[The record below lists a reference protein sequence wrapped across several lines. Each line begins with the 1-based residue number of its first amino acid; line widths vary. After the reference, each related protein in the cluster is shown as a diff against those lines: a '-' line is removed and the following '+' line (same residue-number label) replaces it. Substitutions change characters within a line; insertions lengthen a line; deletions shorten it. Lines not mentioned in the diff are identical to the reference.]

1 MIYFLNYLK
10 HINFN
15 KCTVSHSQENSTR
28 TNHLIN
34 DLLLFATCN
43 MSCMSLNITIN
54 CEVFLGSKLY
64 SPWMLSMI
72 SCSIWPTKTHNN
84 YLALLKLNHLW
95 FCLLTMFIFA
105 LNILRFYK
113 MLHTSFF
120 LRSSSF
126 LFFSSLI
133 CAKRCFF
140 LSSSAFRSLLSDM
153 MPQLYTENIVCPCV
167 PLKIKRLYL

>member
-1 MIYFLNYLK
+1 ML
-10 HINFN
+10 
-15 KCTVSHSQENSTR
+15 
-28 TNHLIN
+28 
-34 DLLLFATCN
+34 
-43 MSCMSLNITIN
+43 CMSVNITIN

-64 SPWMLSMI
+64 STWMLSMI
-72 SCSIWPTKTHNN
+72 SYSIGPTKTHNN

-95 FCLLTMFIFA
+95 FCLLAMFIFA
-105 LNILRFYK
+105 LKILRFYQ

-167 PLKIKRLYL
+167 PLNYTNKGCIFEYGNNSHTTRVSWCSSGLPVLVPSTHK